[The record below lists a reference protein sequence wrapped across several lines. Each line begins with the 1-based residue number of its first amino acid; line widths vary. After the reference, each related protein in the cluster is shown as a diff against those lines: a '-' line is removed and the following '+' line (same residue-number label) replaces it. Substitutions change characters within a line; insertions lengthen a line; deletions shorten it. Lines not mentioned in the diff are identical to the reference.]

1 MFKGPKHFFVLCWST
16 SK

>member
-1 MFKGPKHFFVLCWST
+1 MFKGPKHFFVLCWSA

>member
-1 MFKGPKHFFVLCWST
+1 MFKGAKHFFVLCWST